1 MTKPRVEVYSK
12 RRCPICGYYY
22 YDESTDIT
30 EKCTCPN
37 CKSRM
42 RITIISKR
50 QEPICQKY

>member
-1 MTKPRVEVYSK
+1 MTKTRVEVYSK